1 MAITSALVL
10 FAVIWFM
17 TLFIVLPI
25 VTRTQGDDGMVLKG
39 THASAP
45 SDFKPGRTV
54 RIVTLITIPL
64 WMLIYVIIVTGTIT
78 VDDFDLLK
86 RFGPGSGAPTDGT
99 GG

>member
-1 MAITSALVL
+1 MAITSAIVL

-25 VTRTQGDDGMVLKG
+25 VTRTQEEDGDIVEG

-45 SDFKPGRTV
+45 SNFKPGRTA
-54 RIVTLITIPL
+54 RIVTYITIPIWIVL
-64 WMLIYVIIVTGTIT
+64 STIIIMGWIT
-78 VDDFDLLK
+78 VDDFDLFK
-86 RFGPGSGAPTDGT
+86 RFGPQPTQPADDT

>member
-25 VTRTQGDDGMVLKG
+25 VTRTQRDEGAVLKG

-45 SDFKPGRTV
+45 ADFKPGRTA
-54 RIVTLITIPL
+54 RIVTMITIPV
-64 WMLIYVIIVTGTIT
+64 WIAVYTIIVTGTIT

-86 RFGPGSGAPTDGT
+86 RFGPGSGAVTDGT